1 MARGTTNGEGKPMTI
16 VERNTERMVVESNS
30 ALSQMT
36 LALDKRS
43 GHASLARKT
52 LLWNRKPREFMLRD
66 IADVT
71 VAHFKDGASGA
82 EVHQTVLRLTGDDLV
97 PLPLPDAEAEE
108 TAQAL
113 REFLGLKAA

>member
-1 MARGTTNGEGKPMTI
+1 MTI
-16 VERNTERMVVESNS
+16 VERNTERLVVESSS
-30 ALSQMT
+30 ALSHMT

-66 IADVT
+66 IADVAVT
-71 VAHFKDGASGA
+71 HYKDGASGV

>member
-1 MARGTTNGEGKPMTI
+1 MTI
-16 VERNTERMVVESNS
+16 VVRNDERIVVESKS

-43 GHASLARKT
+43 GRGSLARNT
-52 LLWNRKPREFMLRD
+52 LMWKRKPREFDLGAIED
-66 IADVT
+66 IR
-71 VAHFKDGASGA
+71 VALLKDGASGA
-82 EVHQTVLRLTGDDLV
+82 ELHQAVIRLSGDEMV
-97 PLPLPDAEAEE
+97 PLPLADEEAEE